1 MKNFIVVRL
10 LAIFWILNSCT
21 KQNINEEIPTQLP
34 TEINGDWTLTKIS
47 GGFAG
52 VDENFGGTVI
62 YNFNSSNN
70 VLTVNNNAIATPI
83 TNKGLL
89 TGSYPFT
96 ISGTDEIK
104 INLLKAKFKITENKL
119 FIDENVAADGFG
131 YTFQRIIDCGTPEPC
146 TTFNHAM
153 VLSATV
159 PINGI
164 VNNPIQIQIT
174 FSINNGCGG
183 FGNII
188 QTNVGNTKTLTVNAK
203 YSGCICTQVMGE
215 IPTTFNFTP
224 TTTGIQIIKIAQPDG
239 SFLTYNIN
247 ITN

>member
-21 KQNINEEIPTQLP
+21 KQSITEEVANQPPTG
-34 TEINGDWTLTKIS
+34 INGDWTLTKIT

-52 VDENFGGTVI
+52 INENFSGTVH

-70 VLTVNNNAIATPI
+70 VLTVNNNAVGTSIV
-83 TNKGLL
+83 NKGLL
-89 TGSYPFT
+89 TGSYPFS
-96 ISGTDEIK
+96 ISGIDEIN
-104 INLLKAKFKITENKL
+104 INSLKSKFTITENTL
-119 FIDENVAADGFG
+119 FIDENVVADGFG
-131 YTFQRIIDCGTPEPC
+131 YTFERMLNCGTPEPC
-146 TTFNHAM
+146 TTFNHAL

-183 FGNII
+183 FGNIT
-188 QTNVGNTKTLTVNAK
+188 QTNVANTKTLTVNAK

-239 SFLTYNIN
+239 SFLTYNVN